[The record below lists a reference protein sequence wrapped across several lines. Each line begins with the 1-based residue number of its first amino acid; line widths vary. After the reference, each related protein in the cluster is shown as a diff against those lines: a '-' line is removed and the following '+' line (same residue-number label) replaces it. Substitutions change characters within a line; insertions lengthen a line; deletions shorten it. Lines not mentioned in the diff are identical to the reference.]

1 MKSTQKR
8 LKLLATASTVAV
20 LGTMSFPMA
29 AGASSSTTLQLA
41 NDKSTWTQAYN
52 ALGPVIAKADGGIG
66 WAAQPYPNTTAF
78 QAVVRAA
85 ATTSKAPPLY
95 TWWSGQQLVPLVKA
109 GALADLTPYVKTWES
124 KYGLNPD
131 VENAYKVN
139 GKYYGAPENSAD
151 WVMFYNKKDFAKYNL
166 GVPTTWAQLMSDAAT
181 FKQNGISPFT
191 YYVDDWAGF
200 IWFEQILVEQNPSAY
215 QALVQG
221 KISYT
226 SAPVVQAMNE
236 WKTLANDGYFA
247 TPQNI
252 DTNTPAAFVNG
263 SQAMMLLGSWN
274 EATLIKAGMKPGK
287 DFGTFVVPPINPKV
301 GWQMIFETGPIVVS
315 SHSSQEQAALK
326 ALNTFMEPSVQAKWD
341 QLQAFT
347 SPESAVKVTDPT
359 AIAVAA
365 EIKAE
370 HVTLNNRYWEATP
383 PQIAVPVSSDLSKF
397 ILNPNLSLMP
407 FLQSL
412 QKVATSY
419 WSTVKG

>member
-1 MKSTQKR
+1 
-8 LKLLATASTVAV
+8 
-20 LGTMSFPMA
+20 
-29 AGASSSTTLQLA
+29 
-41 NDKSTWTQAYN
+41 
-52 ALGPVIAKADGGIG
+52 
-66 WAAQPYPNTTAF
+66 
-78 QAVVRAA
+78 
-85 ATTSKAPPLY
+85 
-95 TWWSGQQLVPLVKA
+95 
-109 GALADLTPYVKTWES
+109 
-124 KYGLNPD
+124 
-131 VENAYKVN
+131 
-139 GKYYGAPENSAD
+139 
-151 WVMFYNKKDFAKYNL
+151 
-166 GVPTTWAQLMSDAAT
+166 
-181 FKQNGISPFT
+181 
-191 YYVDDWAGF
+191 
-200 IWFEQILVEQNPSAY
+200 
-215 QALVQG
+215 
-221 KISYT
+221 
-226 SAPVVQAMNE
+226 
-236 WKTLANDGYFA
+236 
-247 TPQNI
+247 
-252 DTNTPAAFVNG
+252 
-263 SQAMMLLGSWN
+263 MLLGSWN

-315 SHSSQEQAALK
+315 AHSSQEQAALK